1 MQQNKLTVYACDQF
15 GNEDEG
21 NVLSYTRVPGQET
34 TVSVT
39 LFFCSFSMGMREE
52 LFIPT
57 VVAPFTATISSPHL
71 LRSTTDN
78 EHGQSAGG
86 FGWRCDMRADYNV
99 LQAPVEVRRRA
110 WNNGFDEERL
120 LATAL
125 LVAPH
130 DAEAPALIVGLLQD
144 DVPAPVEVTRREGG
158 VGLHRN
164 KQVLRPFQEVV
175 PR

>member
-1 MQQNKLTVYACDQF
+1 
-15 GNEDEG
+15 
-21 NVLSYTRVPGQET
+21 
-34 TVSVT
+34 
-39 LFFCSFSMGMREE
+39 
-52 LFIPT
+52 
-57 VVAPFTATISSPHL
+57 
-71 LRSTTDN
+71 
-78 EHGQSAGG
+78 
-86 FGWRCDMRADYNV
+86 MRADYNV

-144 DVPAPVEVTRREGG
+144 DVPAPVEVTGREGG

-164 KQVLRPFQEVV
+164 KQVLRPFEEVI